1 MSWFESD
8 DSREIRSAVVM
19 GFFALGASG
28 SVTFRVD
35 CEAETISTN
44 VRVQSAMVP
53 PLLTFSVVEETT
65 GKLS

>member
-1 MSWFESD
+1 
-8 DSREIRSAVVM
+8 M